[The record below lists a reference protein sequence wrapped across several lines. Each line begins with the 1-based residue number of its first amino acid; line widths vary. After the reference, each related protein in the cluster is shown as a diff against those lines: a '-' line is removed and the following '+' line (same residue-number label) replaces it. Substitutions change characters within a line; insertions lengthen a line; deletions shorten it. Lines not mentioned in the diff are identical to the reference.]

1 MTPTAWRCIAASSI
15 GTSHV
20 RAGLPCQDS
29 AECRLFSAR
38 GDDPA
43 LVAVVSD
50 GAGSAPESEEGS
62 RLACSTASDAVLK
75 LLQSGG
81 TSRDVTREFAQSTIK
96 DFQREVSLR
105 ADGKG
110 RTPRDFACTLLL
122 AVVDDDGAAFLQI
135 GDGAIV
141 VGPRQE
147 PDEYCWVFWPQR
159 GEYENQTNF
168 ATDPGATDQLDHE
181 VIEAPV
187 DEVALLSD
195 GLQRL
200 ALHYQSQTVH
210 APFFRPIFAPLRM
223 ARTGFSTPLSLS
235 LARFLDSQPVNER
248 TDDDKT
254 LILATRRTAGVSA
267 DHYVDANEREDQ
279 TESL

>member
-1 MTPTAWRCIAASSI
+1 MIPTAWRCIAASSI
-15 GTSHV
+15 GTSHL
-20 RAGLPCQDS
+20 RAGLPCQDA
-29 AECRLFSAR
+29 AECRLVSAR
-38 GDDPA
+38 GGDPA

-62 RLACSTASDAVLK
+62 RLACSTLSDAILK
-75 LLQSGG
+75 LLLSGG
-81 TSRDVTREFAQSTIK
+81 TSRDVTRGFAQSTIK

-110 RTPRDFACTLLL
+110 LALRDFACTLLL
-122 AVVDDDGAAFLQI
+122 AVMDDDGAAFLQI

-147 PDEYCWVFWPQR
+147 PDQYCWVFWPQR

-168 ATDPGATDQLDHE
+168 ATDPEAPDRLDHE
-181 VIEAPV
+181 VIEAPI

-210 APFFRPIFAPLRM
+210 APFFRPMFAPLRM
-223 ARTGFSTPLSLS
+223 APIGFSTPLSLS
-235 LARFLDSQPVNER
+235 LARFLGSQPVNER

-254 LILATRRTAGVSA
+254 LILATRRKAVFSTE
-267 DHYVDANEREDQ
+267 HCVDADERADQ
-279 TESL
+279 TEDL